1 MKKIIYLLLT
11 AIMLC
16 TVACF
21 DVIHYIEPRNDK
33 TVFIQFRV
41 ITGMVNNKEF
51 DNSFSKN
58 NITKLYPGVNFKFT
72 QIATDFEKG
81 FEITATIKE
90 NQLKY
95 YKDTSID
102 NNLNTI
108 IPYRDNNNQYILIYD
123 NSEFEANENEVKLY
137 PGLSNAVFASI
148 NYKIIVPGSLNPKHV
163 HLITY
168 NESAKTMYLNPYKV
182 GQQYFIEV
190 PASLILQNLCAII
203 ISSNNA
209 INDKDITAK
218 LNNLYVK
225 HKQEQQ
231 KREEALQNKDTEQQQ
246 NNESIDTSDK
256 NNNMNDNAEESDD
269 SYNNDNNPSDDF
281 NDHNENGDHSDDM
294 ITE

>member
-51 DNSFSKN
+51 DNSFSKDD
-58 NITKLYPGVNFKFT
+58 IAKLYSGVNFKFT

-102 NNLNTI
+102 IT
-108 IPYRDNNNQYILIYD
+108 LI
-123 NSEFEANENEVKLY
+123 
-137 PGLSNAVFASI
+137 
-148 NYKIIVPGSLNPKHV
+148 
-163 HLITY
+163 
-168 NESAKTMYLNPYKV
+168 
-182 GQQYFIEV
+182 Q
-190 PASLILQNLCAII
+190 
-203 ISSNNA
+203 
-209 INDKDITAK
+209 
-218 LNNLYVK
+218 
-225 HKQEQQ
+225 
-231 KREEALQNKDTEQQQ
+231 
-246 NNESIDTSDK
+246 
-256 NNNMNDNAEESDD
+256 
-269 SYNNDNNPSDDF
+269 
-281 NDHNENGDHSDDM
+281 
-294 ITE
+294 